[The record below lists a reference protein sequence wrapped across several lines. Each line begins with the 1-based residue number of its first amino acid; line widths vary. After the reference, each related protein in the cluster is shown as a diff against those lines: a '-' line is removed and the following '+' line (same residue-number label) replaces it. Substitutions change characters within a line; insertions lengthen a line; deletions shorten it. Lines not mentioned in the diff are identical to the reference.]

1 MWTSTRSICVPWSK
15 RWALKFDKQS
25 DMKEDA
31 TGQPLLRADADD
43 LSRINAE
50 VAEITDIQCQLR
62 DRHPDLKCLDRAA
75 HQYQVAGGKVLLRVS
90 TELPEG
96 FSGVGLFVPGSEH
109 IGVGRLSTGLGT
121 PHIET
126 NPDFLGLRASFL
138 AASGQRVDF
147 LALNNP
153 TSPSDNHRD
162 VMHVLHGTADA
173 ASARQP
179 VPSYLA
185 AGQARMNATLVKR
198 MGPVKAE
205 EIMAH
210 IAEQS
215 ARTTRSSTAYQSYW
229 TGVVEVNRTLGK
241 FTLTPLSAE
250 NYERFPYPG
259 ERHLT
264 QDWGK
269 RQASR
274 DITFRVYWISYLD
287 ERRTSLE
294 RLTQP
299 WLETHKRFVGQL
311 VFPRTDARSDDAR
324 LWAALAGEMG
334 ANPGNWI
341 SNGCD
346 SPREP
351 STEFGLARKFA
362 YERSARGRNALPLDA
377 FKSALETGRIDDELA
392 EELMRR
398 MEQKRRLGHVD
409 RAPLRFFVG
418 V

>member
-1 MWTSTRSICVPWSK
+1 
-15 RWALKFDKQS
+15 
-25 DMKEDA
+25 MKDEGTA
-31 TGQPLLRADADD
+31 QPLFRANADD
-43 LSRINAE
+43 LHRIDADVAE
-50 VAEITDIQCQLR
+50 VTEIQRQLR

-75 HQYQVAGGKVLLRVS
+75 HQYQIAGSKVLLRVA
-90 TELPEG
+90 TALPEG
-96 FSGVGLFVPGSEH
+96 FSGIGLFVPGIEH

-264 QDWGK
+264 QDWAR

-311 VFPRTDARSDDAR
+311 VFPRTDARSDDAK

-346 SPREP
+346 SAREP

-377 FKSALETGRIDDELA
+377 FRTALETGRIDDELA
-392 EELMRR
+392 AELRRR

-409 RAPLRFFVG
+409 RAPLRFFV
-418 V
+418 VF